1 MSCPCLSV
9 LTEHILF
16 LSGPFASLIIFSGVV
31 SRIFREFSFVFLL
44 ILLNVHGHVVVVME
58 VVCPNCH
65 HCCPNRIDSWYGFG
79 FEFEVE
85 LVDVSVRLFLFQLM
99 VE

>member
-1 MSCPCLSV
+1 MTCPCLSV
-9 LTEHILF
+9 LAERILF

-31 SRIFREFSFVFLL
+31 SRIFHEFSFVFLL
-44 ILLNVHGHVVVVME
+44 ILLNVHGHVAVVME
-58 VVCPNCH
+58 VVCPNCR